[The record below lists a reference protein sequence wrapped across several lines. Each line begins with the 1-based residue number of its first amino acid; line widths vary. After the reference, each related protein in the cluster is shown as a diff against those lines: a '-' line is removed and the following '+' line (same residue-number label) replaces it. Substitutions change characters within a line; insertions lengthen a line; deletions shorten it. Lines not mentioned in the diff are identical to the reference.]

1 MDNTVQITVRL
12 SRDEIA
18 MDFDKF
24 KSLMIIK
31 ESVAKNEAKSYAEQ
45 NGNKILELIE
55 TKEDLANLNYTYIYR
70 VENE

>member
-12 SRDEIA
+12 SKDEIA